1 MKFPR
6 LMPDGFSFI
15 FKTEVIKITT
25 EQKKEYLL
33 RKKKLRVITMKEELW
48 GVVTLAGRTVFKS
61 E

>member
-1 MKFPR
+1 MGKIR
-6 LMPDGFSFI
+6 GSFI